1 MDADWQKAI
10 ELSSEEDQHRV
21 RTRRAIHLV
30 SDGQVPKAIAMVEE
44 LAKLPIKEAKRWYEM
59 GSVYSLASQLN
70 SDQDQKYSDRAMEL
84 LKEAAKLEY
93 SDVEAMSKD
102 TNLDPLRE
110 RDDFKQLVEDL
121 REKKMSSKK
130 KGSEEASATT
140 ESKD

>member
-1 MDADWQKAI
+1 
-10 ELSSEEDQHRV
+10 
-21 RTRRAIHLV
+21 
-30 SDGQVPKAIAMVEE
+30 
-44 LAKLPIKEAKRWYEM
+44 
-59 GSVYSLASQLN
+59 
-70 SDQDQKYSDRAMEL
+70 MEL